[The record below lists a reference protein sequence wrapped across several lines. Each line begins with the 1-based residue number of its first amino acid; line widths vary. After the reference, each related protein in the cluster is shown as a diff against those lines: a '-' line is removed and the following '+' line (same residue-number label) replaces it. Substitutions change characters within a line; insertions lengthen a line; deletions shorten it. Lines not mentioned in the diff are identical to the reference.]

1 MMHKLTIR
9 CAGVAAAILLLLTQS
24 ALAGSAEFILTTKV
38 GFLAVRD
45 VASGIWVQTTT
56 IPATGFS
63 DRDRLLLECGV
74 PLRSRADFTR
84 ALEDFCS

>member
-1 MMHKLTIR
+1 MTHKLTIR
-9 CAGVAAAILLLLTQS
+9 CASVAAALLLLLTQS
-24 ALAGSAEFILTTKV
+24 VLAGSMKFILTTKS

-45 VASGIWVQTTT
+45 VASGSWVQTTA
-56 IPATGFS
+56 IPVTGFS

-74 PLRSRADFTR
+74 PLHSSADFTR